1 MKAIITCA
9 GRGSRLLPYTKEMP
23 KEMAPIFL
31 KGSDLAVKPVLQQI
45 YEDLYTHG
53 IRDFCFITGRTK
65 RSIED
70 HFTPDV
76 RAPVEPALK
85 TFHDMLVGSSI
96 LWANQATPKGFG
108 HAVLTGR
115 PAVSG
120 EGVLV
125 HAGDSYV
132 VPQGRHPLD
141 RLIGSSGDPDVEAA
155 FLIRRVSDPRRHGI
169 VEIVEEED
177 GRCRVT
183 AAEEKPSNPKSSW
196 GIVPV
201 YFFRK
206 SIFDALAVTPPGAN
220 DEIQLTDAIQRIIEQ
235 KRNVIAFK
243 VDGDIVV
250 DVGTSSSY
258 LESIRRHLQGGP

>member
-9 GRGSRLLPYTKEMP
+9 GRGSRLLPYTKELP
-23 KEMAPIFL
+23 KEMAPVFMRDP
-31 KGSDLAVKPVLQQI
+31 DLAVKPVLQQI
-45 YEDLYTHG
+45 YEDLYMHG

-65 RSIED
+65 RPIED

-76 RAPVEPALK
+76 HAPVEPALK
-85 TFHDMLVGSSI
+85 AFHDMLVDSSI

-120 EGVLV
+120 AGVLV
-125 HAGDSYV
+125 HAGDSYII
-132 VPQGRHPLD
+132 PRERHPVGH
-141 RLIGSSGDPDVEAA
+141 LIRASEDPDIEAA

-169 VEIVEEED
+169 VEIAEED
-177 GRCRVT
+177 GSCRVT
-183 AAEEKPSNPKSSW
+183 GAEEKPADPKSPW

-206 SIFDALAVTPPGAN
+206 SIFDALEATPPGAN
-220 DEIQLTDAIQRIIEQ
+220 DEIQLTDAIRRIIGMR
-235 KRNVIAFK
+235 KNVIAFK
-243 VDGDIVV
+243 VDGDTVV
-250 DVGTSSSY
+250 DVGTPSSY
-258 LESIRRHLQGGP
+258 LESIRLHLQGGP